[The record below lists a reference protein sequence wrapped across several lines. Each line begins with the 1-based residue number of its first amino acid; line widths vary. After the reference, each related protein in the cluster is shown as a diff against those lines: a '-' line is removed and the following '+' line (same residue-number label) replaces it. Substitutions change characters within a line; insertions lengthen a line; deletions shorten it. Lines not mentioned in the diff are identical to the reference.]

1 MKTLILISSLLLF
14 LSASGQKGSTTIK
27 KDKTTAGK
35 TYIPIDLDD
44 CLRQLDSIFVDSNK
58 AKIKTMT
65 EEEFSGMYHHGF
77 GMWMRNNWGLWKG
90 SGLSKYFNS
99 VGIYHPDD
107 MTGIIF
113 CSYHRNLMGKEIKLN
128 EQIKFYQNYWDKAKQ
143 DELERNKKEIMEYN
157 IGDTVIYNYKNG
169 FVSKS
174 QEDKYDKDA
183 CNAVGIIVDID
194 GSKFNIKVRLI
205 DGCDKKGIIY
215 HDNRN
220 SLTLN
225 KTTKKLEKP
234 RKRVITYMKT
244 SEEMWFDY
252 SEWET
257 ND

>member
-14 LSASGQKGSTTIK
+14 HSASGQKSSTTVK
-27 KDKTTAGK
+27 KDKTSANI
-35 TYIPIDLDD
+35 TYIPINLDD
-44 CLRQLDSIFVDSNK
+44 CLKQLDNIFVDSNK

-65 EEEFSGMYHHGF
+65 EDEFSGRYHLGF

-90 SGLSKYFNS
+90 SRLSKYFNS
-99 VGIYHPDD
+99 VGVYHPDD

-113 CSYHRNLMGKEIKLN
+113 DSYHRHLKGKEIKLN

-143 DELERNKKEIMEYN
+143 DDLERKKKEIMEYN

-174 QEDKYDKDA
+174 QEDKYDNDA
-183 CNAVGIIVDID
+183 CNAIGIIVDKD
-194 GSKFNIKVRLI
+194 ESKFNIKVRLI
-205 DGCDKKGIIY
+205 DCCDKKGIIY
-215 HDNRN
+215 YDNKN
-220 SLTLN
+220 TLTLN
-225 KTTKKLEKP
+225 KTTNKLEKP
-234 RKRVITYMKT
+234 KKRVITYMKT
-244 SEEMWFDY
+244 SEEKWFNY